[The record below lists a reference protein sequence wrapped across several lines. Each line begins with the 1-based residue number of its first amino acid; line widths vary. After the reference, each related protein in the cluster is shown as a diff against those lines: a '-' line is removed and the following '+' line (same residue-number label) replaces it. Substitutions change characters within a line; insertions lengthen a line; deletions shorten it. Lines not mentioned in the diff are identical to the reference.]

1 MTKSTPKTTSS
12 KKLGRK
18 APAAKPQGVKSQ
30 GVKAP
35 ISKAS
40 SPPAK
45 GKAPRKA
52 VAKAPALKKS
62 PSKSVALKSTS
73 PKSTRKAAAKPVA
86 KSKNDD
92 LRAAIASLE
101 TRMKRANTLTR
112 KSVKAVESAVMTLD
126 ARTRKDSSTGKA
138 ILTQKVNAL
147 SAKLTHMVERTQ
159 AEVNSEL
166 KTALNNPTVEN
177 LQAALSRADQ
187 RISAAEHAQASA
199 ISKVNRHLSAIATAV
214 DARIEDEANARK
226 IAIEAIST
234 RVDNVETDTV
244 QALSSVGDKIAE
256 LSSELTQRGET
267 SELSI
272 REKVSEIALQT
283 QTEFEKY
290 RAGLERRIDDV
301 TRNSANSDTHRL
313 EHSIASLT
321 ARLEGLEYAVA
332 NPPIVEAAPQ
342 TIAQAAAAPTPQL
355 SIVSSQS
362 LPLAAAKPL
371 AQFSPQP
378 TMLTDAFSPLESP
391 AYSQDAVMPNPYLT
405 GEVEAAP
412 TPEISQETHFPQE
425 FNPRNYAQSSKATPQ
440 NNEPVRD
447 FTQTQAVAPPPAELN
462 TLPPISGQAVPYA
475 DPAYAEVDPTMA
487 GLRIGGENKPKFEL
501 PKLTG
506 RNLRVAAIATGV
518 AVIGLIAAKG
528 VFGGGNDPTAPAP
541 TAQQKPAQN
550 NVAPV
555 SIPAPDT
562 SVAPIGNYA
571 DNKAV
576 IVAPSSDAAKTLNSA
591 AAAGDSIAQFQ
602 LGLSYLEQGRTEE
615 GVSLI
620 RKSATQNQ
628 PAAQYR
634 LAKLYEV
641 GEGVTQDSEMA
652 RQLTERA
659 ATNGNRIAMHD
670 LALYY
675 AEGRGGVEADLPTAA
690 KWFEKAAE
698 RGVVDSQFN
707 LGVLFESGQG
717 LPKNMNDAFVWYSI
731 AAAQGDQFAKT
742 RIEVLTNTLEQAD
755 LVSAA
760 ARVKKFKPVK
770 IDEGA
775 NGIFRN
781 VAWNASSEAPGE
793 KVTQV
798 RQVQTMLTELGYDIG
813 GADGSVG
820 PKTRSAIISF
830 ERSNSLPE
838 TGRVNTALIDRL
850 ELATGA

>member
-1 MTKSTPKTTSS
+1 MTKSTPKTTTP

-18 APAAKPQGVKSQ
+18 TPAAKRQGVKSQ
-30 GVKAP
+30 GVKA
-35 ISKAS
+35 STAKAS
-40 SPPAK
+40 FPLAK
-45 GKAPRKA
+45 SKTPRKA
-52 VAKAPALKKS
+52 AVKSPAIKKS
-62 PSKSVALKSTS
+62 PPKSAALKSTAA
-73 PKSTRKAAAKPVA
+73 KSTRKPAAKQA
-86 KSKNDD
+86 AQSKHDE
-92 LRAAIASLE
+92 LRAAISSLE
-101 TRMKRANTLTR
+101 TRMKRANSLTR

-126 ARTRKDSSTGKA
+126 ARTRKDSSAGKA
-138 ILTQKVNAL
+138 VLTQKVNAL
-147 SAKLTHMVERTQ
+147 SAKLTHMVEKTQ

-177 LQAALSRADQ
+177 LQAALSRADH
-187 RISAAEHAQASA
+187 RISAAEQAQASA
-199 ISKVNRHLSAIATAV
+199 ISKVNRHLSAIAIAV
-214 DARIEDEANARK
+214 DARIEDESNARK
-226 IAIEAIST
+226 TAINAITT
-234 RVDNVETDTV
+234 RVDSVEADTV
-244 QALSSVGDKIAE
+244 QALSRVGDKIAE
-256 LSSELTQRGET
+256 LSHELTQRGET

-283 QTEFEKY
+283 QAEFEKY
-290 RAGLERRIDDV
+290 HAGLDRRIDDV
-301 TRNSANSDTHRL
+301 ARHAENSDTQRL

-332 NPPIVEAAPQ
+332 NPPVVEAAPQ
-342 TIAQAAAAPTPQL
+342 TMPQAATPQL

-362 LPLAAAKPL
+362 LPLEAAIPL
-371 AQFSPQP
+371 AQISPQP
-378 TMLTDAFSPLESP
+378 TMLKDAFSPLESP

-405 GEVEAAP
+405 GDVQAAP
-412 TPEISQETHFPQE
+412 PPETSQQAHIPQE
-425 FNPRNYAQSSKATPQ
+425 FNPRNYAQGSQATPQ
-440 NNEPVRD
+440 NTEPVRD

-462 TLPPISGQAVPYA
+462 ALPPIAGQAVPYA
-475 DPAYAEVDPTMA
+475 DPAYAEHDPTMA
-487 GLRIGGENKPKFEL
+487 GLRIGGENKSKFEL

-518 AVIGLIAAKG
+518 AVVGLIAAKG
-528 VFGGGNDPTAPAP
+528 VFGGSSDPTAPP
-541 TAQQKPAQN
+541 QTAQQKPVPQ

-562 SVAPIGNYA
+562 SVAPIGDYA

-576 IVAPSSDAAKTLNSA
+576 IVAPSSEAAKTLNSA

-602 LGLSYLEQGRTEE
+602 LGLSYLEQGRTDE

-620 RKSATQNQ
+620 RKSANQNQ

-641 GEGVTQDSEMA
+641 GEGVTQDSQMA

-742 RIEVLTNTLEQAD
+742 RIEVLTSTLDQAEI
-755 LVSAA
+755 VSAT

-770 IDEGA
+770 IDDGA

-781 VAWNASSEAPGE
+781 VAWNTPSEAPGE
-793 KVTQV
+793 KVSQV

-830 ERSNSLPE
+830 ERANSLPE